1 MSEIKVTI
9 ETLAKEWGWD
19 AVSRHTLRKTLLSSK
34 YEGRLGGLQVMVS
47 AGNGFVKEFTFR
59 HEKKNGDFR
68 IWTRSPGGLIQWR
81 TDPTKGDRLIYR
93 PFGTNRLTERVS
105 LEDIFMDPTNVD
117 DGEVEM
123 FKMLYGEL
131 VPLIPLFH
139 LAIQHA
145 DQMLIYLNN
154 TKAER

>member
-68 IWTRSPGGLIQWR
+68 IWTRSPG
-81 TDPTKGDRLIYR
+81 
-93 PFGTNRLTERVS
+93 V
-105 LEDIFMDPTNVD
+105 
-117 DGEVEM
+117 
-123 FKMLYGEL
+123 
-131 VPLIPLFH
+131 
-139 LAIQHA
+139 
-145 DQMLIYLNN
+145 
-154 TKAER
+154 